1 MAARHLVGST
11 YRSWK
16 LYLPIIITLACLGYG
31 LIGLHEGVPDAPV
44 VLGAAWVGLVIIVAL
59 LLVIASRRRFVE
71 LAPEAFSVF
80 DRDGR
85 KDHSYKDVEA
95 AASLVTPDF
104 EKGIQ
109 KSVTYSVR
117 IWTADPGASKPIV
130 LKHAAALEGM
140 DETETWI
147 QGLQECLLERAQS
160 ELGMDRS
167 LRGEGWEL
175 RRDEFRLLGS
185 DASQTV
191 RVDDVQ
197 AVDIY
202 DGKVCVWKVG
212 EEEPVCRF
220 PLEGASAWMLTP
232 LLRELAPERPDDEEP
247 PAGSL
252 GRVLF
257 ERGSAPDPKG
267 LLFIPVGLLFIIGAV
282 LLFYAESTGWGV
294 VFGIAGA
301 IAVFAGWPSKLFR
314 CHEWGVRE
322 VRLKGERVIRY
333 GDMDSF
339 TYSATRRF
347 MNGAYQGTDFKLT
360 FGPKPGAGEAIIHS
374 TTLQGFDQEL
384 EIIQE
389 HISKVIASHM
399 VSDLAEDRPVQWTPN
414 LRFLPDGV
422 EYTPSGILGKKA
434 PVTIPF
440 EDVANFE
447 LDQGVFHLWVHD
459 KDKSVIQEN
468 VSEPNFFPGFHL
480 LQRIFE
486 PEDESEGEQGD
497 GEGEEA
503 GGDEE

>member
-1 MAARHLVGST
+1 LAARHLIGST
-11 YRSWK
+11 YRTWK
-16 LYLPIIITLACLGYG
+16 LYLPIILTLVC
-31 LIGLHEGVPDAPV
+31 
-44 VLGAAWVGLVIIVAL
+44 VGLGLVGLNNEVPAGPIMLGVAGVGL
-59 LLVIASRRRFVE
+59 LVVVAILVVIASGRRFVE

-95 AASLVTPDF
+95 AASLMTPDF

-109 KSVTYSVR
+109 KSVTYSVKM
-117 IWTADPGASKPIV
+117 WTADPGASRPIV
-130 LKHAAALEGM
+130 LKHTAALEGM

-147 QGLQECLLERAQS
+147 QGLQEHLLERGRS

-167 LRGEGWEL
+167 LRGEGWEF

-212 EEEPVCRF
+212 EEEPVCRL
-220 PLEGASAWMLTP
+220 PLDGANAWMLTP
-232 LLRELAPERPDDEEP
+232 LLREFAPERPDDEEP

-267 LLFIPVGLLFIIGAV
+267 LLFIPVGLIFIVGAA
-282 LLFYAESTGWGV
+282 LLFYAESTGWAIAS
-294 VFGIAGA
+294 GIAGA
-301 IAVFAGWPSKLFR
+301 IAIFAGWPSKLFR

-322 VRLKGERVIRY
+322 VRRSGERVLRY

-347 MNGAYQGTDFKLT
+347 VNGVYQGTDFALT
-360 FGPKPGAGEAIIHS
+360 FGPKPGAGEAITYS

-414 LRFLPDGV
+414 LRLLPDGV

-434 PVTIPF
+434 PLTIPF

-447 LDQGVFHLWVHD
+447 LDQGVFHLWTHD

-468 VSEPNFFPGFHL
+468 VSEPNFFPGYHL

-486 PEDESEGEQGD
+486 PDDEEDG
-497 GEGEEA
+497 GEGGEA
-503 GGDEE
+503 GGGQE